1 LNKAEGSFTSF
12 FNRQNDPTSLSH
24 NYIQAIYKSKSGPLW
39 ISTRNGGVTKL
50 SYSRNKFK
58 HFQLSSTYDNIS
70 GYQSVWPIYKDTT
83 NNKNI
88 LWLGTWG
95 GGLVAYDIENS
106 TQQQFYYKDY
116 LPANYIKSIYQDQVD
131 KNKIWIGT
139 YGTGIHLFDKN
150 EKIFPNKLSR
160 SAPWFVYSIVQSQ
173 SNAVLVGSL
182 RGLYIFDSINRTSY
196 HVQDPEIQ
204 NESDMITDICEE
216 KAGILWLGTYGK
228 GLKKLVYN
236 MDSNGEIDKRF
247 SYFKHA
253 EGDSNS
259 LCNNSI
265 MCLYIDS
272 NKNLWLGTKGGGLNK
287 YNQQQDNFFHFTEKD
302 GLPSNTILGI
312 LEDDKSNLWMSTLNG
327 IAKFNPVTKI
337 CRNYDVKDGLQG
349 NEFNPRAAFKDDN
362 GYMYFGGTNG
372 FNIFH
377 PDSISDN
384 QNIPPVVITDFQL
397 FNKSVQPGAES
408 PIQKNISLVN
418 TITLAH
424 DQDVFAFEFAALDF
438 CSPDKNKYAY
448 KMDGVDPDWVY
459 TDAERRFVTYTKLNP
474 GEYTFRVKG
483 SNNDGIWNEQG
494 ASIKI
499 FITPPWWKTT
509 WAYILYLLIVAAIVY
524 SLRQYDLKR
533 QRLKNQ
539 LEYLAPCWKY

>member
-1 LNKAEGSFTSF
+1 
-12 FNRQNDPTSLSH
+12 
-24 NYIQAIYKSKSGPLW
+24 
-39 ISTRNGGVTKL
+39 
-50 SYSRNKFK
+50 
-58 HFQLSSTYDNIS
+58 
-70 GYQSVWPIYKDTT
+70 
-83 NNKNI
+83 
-88 LWLGTWG
+88 
-95 GGLVAYDIENS
+95 
-106 TQQQFYYKDY
+106 
-116 LPANYIKSIYQDQVD
+116 
-131 KNKIWIGT
+131 
-139 YGTGIHLFDKN
+139 
-150 EKIFPNKLSR
+150 
-160 SAPWFVYSIVQSQ
+160 
-173 SNAVLVGSL
+173 
-182 RGLYIFDSINRTSY
+182 
-196 HVQDPEIQ
+196 
-204 NESDMITDICEE
+204 
-216 KAGILWLGTYGK
+216 
-228 GLKKLVYN
+228 
-236 MDSNGEIDKRF
+236 
-247 SYFKHA
+247 
-253 EGDSNS
+253 
-259 LCNNSI
+259 
-265 MCLYIDS
+265 
-272 NKNLWLGTKGGGLNK
+272 
-287 YNQQQDNFFHFTEKD
+287 
-302 GLPSNTILGI
+302 
-312 LEDDKSNLWMSTLNG
+312 MSTLNG

-397 FNKSVQPGAES
+397 FNKSVQPGAGS

-539 LEYLAPCWKY
+539 LELEHMHSEKLSEIDHMKSRFFANISHEFRTPLTLILGPIEKWIRKNLDYGLKQDLDIIKRNAKRLLRLINQLLDLSTLEAGRMKLQTHYRIIT